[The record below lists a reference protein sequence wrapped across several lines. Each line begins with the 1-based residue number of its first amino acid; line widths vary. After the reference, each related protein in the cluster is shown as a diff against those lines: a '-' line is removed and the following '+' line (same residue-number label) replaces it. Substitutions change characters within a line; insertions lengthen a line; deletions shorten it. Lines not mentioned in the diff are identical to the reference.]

1 MKLSF
6 SLILISFDNS
16 NSFNNISKFSNSFN
30 NIIVIVI
37 DNSNSFNNRG
47 GDVLIG
53 LKVEVCM
60 DIGFFFLLFV

>member
-1 MKLSF
+1 MIIVIV
-6 SLILISFDNS
+6 LIILVNLVIVL
-16 NSFNNISKFSNSFN
+16 
-30 NIIVIVI
+30 IIVIVI

>member
-47 GDVLIG
+47 GDG
-53 LKVEVCM
+53 LMV
-60 DIGFFFLLFV
+60 